1 MEQPSSA
8 APTEPA
14 SSLELTPTDGGDGP
28 PLGVLVGV
36 AAAAGVALLVLA
48 AIAAWCA
55 CKRKARPIKSIETAG
70 VPSTP
75 PTSDVV
81 V

>member
-1 MEQPSSA
+1 
-8 APTEPA
+8 
-14 SSLELTPTDGGDGP
+14 
-28 PLGVLVGV
+28 V

-55 CKRKARPIKSIETAG
+55 CKRKARPIKSMETAG
-70 VPSTP
+70 VPQTP